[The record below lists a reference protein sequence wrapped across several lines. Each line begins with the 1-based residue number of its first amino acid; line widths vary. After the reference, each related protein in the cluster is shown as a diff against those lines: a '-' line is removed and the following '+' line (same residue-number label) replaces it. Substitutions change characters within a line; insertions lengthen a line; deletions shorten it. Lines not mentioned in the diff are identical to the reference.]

1 MNHLLRFLSFVA
13 SILILVG
20 CANNREKTVLIKST
34 VLGIRVDPYN
44 GGPGLRVGLVREQ
57 YLAAPVGA
65 VVKSHVDA
73 KIGAM
78 TQTAIEDIEIG
89 SAPFT
94 RPAQTNAPAGPSS
107 ATNAP
112 YSASITNAVTV
123 KAK

>member
-1 MNHLLRFLSFVA
+1 MKTN
-13 SILILVG
+13 SILITAIAALIVG

-73 KIGAM
+73 KVGAM

-89 SAPFT
+89 SAPLT
-94 RPAQTNAPAGPSS
+94 RSAQTNAPVGLLR

-112 YSASITNAVTV
+112 YSASVTNVVTV

>member
-1 MNHLLRFLSFVA
+1 MKTN
-13 SILILVG
+13 SILITAIAAILVG
-20 CANNREKTVLIKST
+20 CANNRDKTVLIKST

-44 GGPGLRVGLVREQ
+44 GGPGFRVGLVRDQ

-89 SAPFT
+89 SAPLT
-94 RPAQTNAPAGPSS
+94 RPAQTNAPTGQLNV
-107 ATNAP
+107 TNAP

>member
-1 MNHLLRFLSFVA
+1 MKTN
-13 SILILVG
+13 SILITAIAAILVG
-20 CANNREKTVLIKST
+20 CANNRDKTVLIKST

-44 GGPGLRVGLVREQ
+44 GGPGFRVGLVRDQ

-89 SAPFT
+89 SSPLT
-94 RPAQTNAPAGPSS
+94 RPAQTNAPAGHPN

-112 YSASITNAVTV
+112 YSASVTNVVTV